1 MVNML
6 AYNVHPNLWKT
17 LRFIVKAI
25 RTADI
30 VPWHMFYWGVPVT
43 LGILFYSNSSLAGP
57 H

>member
-43 LGILFYSNSSLAGP
+43 LGIVFYSNSSLAGP